1 MVPRHAHGA
10 ARTGHEAEGRGVL
23 RLTRTDRRAVNS
35 PRRAVGGE
43 RMNGRKSYARW
54 WTAIVSLG
62 LLPLAAIADSAS
74 NTASI
79 ITIAQGSLR
88 GSAEGSLHVFR
99 GIPFAAPPVGE
110 HRWRPPLPAAAWR
123 GVRDATHFDAG
134 SPGYL
139 VKS

>member
-1 MVPRHAHGA
+1 M
-10 ARTGHEAEGRGVL
+10 
-23 RLTRTDRRAVNS
+23 NS
-35 PRRAVGGE
+35 
-43 RMNGRKSYARW
+43 RKSYAWR

-79 ITIAQGSLR
+79 VTIAQGSLR

-110 HRWRPPLPAAAWR
+110 QRWRPPLPAAAWR
-123 GVRDATHFDAG
+123 GVRDATRFGDVCPQILRAG
-134 SPGYL
+134 YSLESLSGRAMPEDCLHANVGTPRAQP
-139 VKS
+139 